1 MVANGKKRS
10 LEAQG
15 DEHKLRPPER
25 GMSVAALVAMMS
37 SARVLQPLDDH
48 VRPRA
53 EAQASLAHLG
63 EEAGGQIVLMH
74 ASFAEVSFAEETCD
88 EDTEGD
94 HENRAETKE
103 ASGGLEL
110 PGLESESSAQVHETC
125 RLCKEALGKGLRLV
139 QERRP
144 GEAQIVLRERSYP
157 NRTNKLRRVDW

>member
-1 MVANGKKRS
+1 MIANGKKRS

-15 DEHKLRPPER
+15 DEHELRPPEQ

-37 SARVLQPLDDH
+37 SARVLQPLGDH
-48 VRPRA
+48 MHPRV

-63 EEAGGQIVLMH
+63 EEAGGQIALTH
-74 ASFAEVSFAEETCD
+74 ASFAEVSFVEETCVQ
-88 EDTEGD
+88 DTEED

-103 ASGGLEL
+103 ASSGLEL
-110 PGLESESSAQVHETC
+110 SSLESESPAQVHET
-125 RLCKEALGKGLRLV
+125 RRIYKEALGEGLRLV

-157 NRTNKLRRVDW
+157 NRTNKLRMVGW